1 MFSVDGK
8 RIFRR
13 YMTLRT
19 KIAFPLATI
28 HLVLVALCFGAAVYR
43 PERSGLA
50 PVIVLLADMPASLAF
65 EPLRHGLHGFSENYT
80 TRLLLD
86 GGVYA
91 VLGTAWWFVVG
102 TTLAWIFSTLP
113 RRP

>member
-1 MFSVDGK
+1 
-8 RIFRR
+8 
-13 YMTLRT
+13 MTLRT

-28 HLVLVALCFGAAVYR
+28 HLVLVALCFGAAIYR

-50 PVIVLLADMPASLAF
+50 PIIVLLADMPASLAF
-65 EPLRHGLHGFSENYT
+65 EPLRHSLHDLSEGYT

-86 GGVYA
+86 ASVYA
-91 VLGTAWWFVVG
+91 VLGTVWWFVIG
-102 TTLAWIFSTLP
+102 MILAWIFSTLL

>member
-1 MFSVDGK
+1 
-8 RIFRR
+8 
-13 YMTLRT
+13 MTLRT

-28 HLVLVALCFGAAVYR
+28 HLVLVALCFGAAIYR

-50 PVIVLLADMPASLAF
+50 PVIVLLVDMPASLAF
-65 EPLRHGLHGFSENYT
+65 ESLRHSLHGLSGSYT

-86 GGVYA
+86 ASVYA
-91 VLGTAWWFVVG
+91 LLGTVWWLVIG
-102 TTLAWIFSTLP
+102 TILAWIFSTLL